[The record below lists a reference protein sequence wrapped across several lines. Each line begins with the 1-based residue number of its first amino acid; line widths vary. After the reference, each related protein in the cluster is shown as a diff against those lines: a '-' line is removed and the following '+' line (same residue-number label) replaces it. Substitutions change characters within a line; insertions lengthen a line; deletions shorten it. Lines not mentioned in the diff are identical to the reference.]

1 MEITAIKLSNSHEI
15 RYMVASG
22 ALAFDGKGWPWERP
36 LVALGF
42 IQPELFTVVL
52 KSLTLEPRKGNLA
65 WYKPWTCI
73 RLIKGGAVNKVGL
86 TNPGIDYWCEKI
98 APKID
103 FSNRNIVVSL
113 FGSGDEL
120 VEMAE
125 KLNKFRIA
133 AIEVNDSCPNS
144 GHGLSQ
150 AETVVNNVKRVNK
163 ISQHPVIVKVSVTQ
177 DYLAIAKGLEGIAE
191 AISINSVP
199 WEKVFMHGE
208 ITPVWRLEKKVG
220 GGGGGVSGTPAQ
232 ELNWKA
238 VKELTEHGPLPV
250 VAPSIMEFDDMETVR
265 KLGARAVSFGAIHL
279 PDYDWWHFWKPWKLL
294 TWFTNPCKPTN
305 FVLKERND
313 GDDTERR

>member
-1 MEITAIKLSNSHEI
+1 MKIVPIKFSNGCEI
-15 RYMVASG
+15 RYVVASG

-42 IQPELFTVVL
+42 ICPELFMVVL
-52 KSLTLEPRKGNLA
+52 KSLTLKPREGNLV

-73 RLIKGGAVNKVGL
+73 RLVQGGAVNKVGL

-125 KLNKFRIA
+125 KLNEFFLA

-150 AETVVNNVKRVNK
+150 AETVVNNVKRVK
-163 ISQHPVIVKVSVTQ
+163 EVSRHPIIVKVSIAQ
-177 DYLAIAKGLEGIAE
+177 DYLAIADGLEGIAE
-191 AISINSVP
+191 AVSINSVP
-199 WEKVFMHGE
+199 WEKVFPDKR
-208 ITPVWRLEKKVG
+208 TPVWRLEKKLG
-220 GGGGGVSGTPAQ
+220 GGGGGVSGTPAKWF
-232 ELNWKA
+232 NWKA
-238 VKELTEHGPLPV
+238 VGELARQGSLPV
-250 VAPSIMEFDDMETVR
+250 IAPSIMEYKDMEHVR
-265 KLGARAVSFGAIHL
+265 VLLGASAVSFGAIHL
-279 PDYDWWHFWKPWKLL
+279 PDHDWWYKPWKLF

-305 FVLKERND
+305 FVLKEKND
-313 GDDTERR
+313 EQDSVG